1 MMPKQKLPIP
11 FQQFTQLFPEAHA
24 AYERLGGACHT
35 AGPLE
40 AKTRELIQLGM
51 AIGIRSEGAVHA
63 HVRKALEAGASPE
76 EIRHAVLLGIP
87 TLGWPRPWL
96 PLPGSATSS
105 NLVLGPASRRGS
117 NGGWLV
123 M

>member
-1 MMPKQKLPIP
+1 MPKQKLPIP

-87 TLGWPRPWL
+87 TLGWP
-96 PLPGSATSS
+96 ATVAAFTWIGDILKS
-105 NLVLGPASRRGS
+105 GPRSRVKKR
-117 NGGWLV
+117 V
-123 M
+123 